1 MRKHA
6 SNNVLYKG
14 LSIFFVLTLICSLSI
29 TAFAAEKTL
38 GISRVQQ
45 EKDNWCWAA
54 CGEMIG
60 TYVNSNSTE
69 DQWSIVKEIKG
80 TILNQYPD
88 KGATDAEVEEAIEV
102 GSANTVNYTYNNS
115 VRSFANHQSDI
126 DNGYPICVQ
135 MQWSSGKH
143 VVVAAGYKTGTQNML
158 YLIDP
163 WYDCG
168 AAYYSYTALK
178 NGTTIQS
185 GTGSY
190 INSYYYAG

>member
-1 MRKHA
+1 MKRI
-6 SNNVLYKG
+6 
-14 LSIFFVLTLICSLSI
+14 LSILLTATMLLYMSV

-38 GISRVQQ
+38 GINRVQQ

-69 DQWSIVKEIKG
+69 DQWSIVKKIKG
-80 TILNQYPD
+80 TIFNQYPD
-88 KGATDAEVEEAIEV
+88 KGASDAEVEKAIEV
-102 GSANTVNYTYNNS
+102 GSANAVNYTYNNS

-163 WYDCG
+163 
-168 AAYYSYTALK
+168 
-178 NGTTIQS
+178 
-185 GTGSY
+185 
-190 INSYYYAG
+190 